1 MKNSKIIAC
10 VLYLF
15 VLQTIHAQTVYQI
28 NYTFLHATDT
38 VSYSSFFIN
47 FEDGTGLV
55 RIKYRMPLSGEEVR
69 VEMDAQEQ
77 YLDSKT
83 TLGNT
88 AIQFKLMNPRTV
100 KGPSNAEFTAPV
112 FWFKK
117 GTDAS
122 VSPWGFTPSLTDPA
136 LAVNLFDSVLPVD
149 SGSLSN
155 KNFVLQ
161 FFSEQD
167 AFYRSL
173 FKTKTRD
180 LTPKEKNTKIFLL
193 AVGNIRDKKIGE
205 SCDKDLKRIVE
216 TFDHLQR
223 YLGIPYAPNYPKVI
237 SGDNYNLKNV
247 QQAINDLNPDTSDIV
262 IFYFSGHGFRKD
274 KDTRSGPWIDLRPK
288 DDNTYLV
295 NSMHLENIYDIIRN
309 KKGRCNLVLADCCND
324 IVRATNPMAKPP
336 SGTKGFI
343 MNWNQEN
350 VRRLFLN
357 PKKISIMAAAA
368 SPGQLSACNLQ
379 FGGFFSYF
387 FKQSMENHFSY
398 YKTDV
403 SWDKVFK
410 DAINQTVYKA
420 KWTWC
425 NEEETK
431 KCDQVPFTIPSKLSF

>member
-1 MKNSKIIAC
+1 MKYSTLIAC
-10 VLYLF
+10 VLCLF
-15 VLQTIHAQTVYQI
+15 VLQSAHSQTVYQI
-28 NYTFLHATDT
+28 NYKFQNTTDT
-38 VSYSSFFIN
+38 VNYSSFFIN
-47 FEDGTGLV
+47 YEDGTGLV
-55 RIKYRMPLSGEEVR
+55 RIKCRMPLTGEEVR
-69 VEMDAQEQ
+69 VEMDVQEQ
-77 YLDSKT
+77 YLDSKSS
-83 TLGNT
+83 LGNT
-88 AIQFKLMNPRTV
+88 ATQYKLINPRTV
-100 KGPSNAEFTAPV
+100 MGPINAGFTAPV

-122 VSPWGFTPSLTDPA
+122 ISPWGFTNSLTEPV
-136 LAVNLFDSVLPVD
+136 LAVNLFDSVLTVD
-149 SGSLSN
+149 STILSN
-155 KNFVLQ
+155 KNFVLS

-167 AFYRSL
+167 AFYRGL

-180 LTPKEKNTKIFLL
+180 LTPKEKNTRIFLL

-216 TFDHLQR
+216 TFDRLQR

-237 SGDNYNLKNV
+237 SGENYNLKNV

-274 KDTRSGPWIDLRPK
+274 KDNRAGPWIDLRPK

-309 KKGRCNLVLADCCND
+309 KKGRFNLVLADCCND

-336 SGTKGFI
+336 SGTKGLI
-343 MNWNQEN
+343 TNWNQEN

-357 PKKISIMAAAA
+357 PKKTSIMAAAA

-398 YKTDV
+398 FKTDV

-410 DAINQTVYKA
+410 DAINQTAYKA

-425 NEEETK
+425 NDEETQ
-431 KCDQVPFTIPSKLSF
+431 KCDQMPFTIPSKLNF